1 MQTSEASTR
10 QSVSLPAH
18 VSRRV
23 RALAKTKGLSS
34 SKVIADLV
42 ESGLA
47 AKEREKARFFEL
59 AEQLAKSTSRSEQ
72 KRLKAELARLTFG
85 S

>member
-1 MQTSEASTR
+1 MQTAEAPTR
-10 QSVSLPAH
+10 QSVNLPAH

-23 RALAKTKGLSS
+23 RAMAKTKGLSS

-42 ESGLA
+42 EMGLA
-47 AKEREKARFFEL
+47 AKDREKERFFEV
-59 AEQLAKSTSRSEQ
+59 AEQLARSASPGEQ

>member
-1 MQTSEASTR
+1 MQTVEASTR
-10 QSVSLPAH
+10 QSVSLPAR
-18 VSRRV
+18 VSRQV

-34 SKVIADLV
+34 SKIIADLIQT
-42 ESGLA
+42 GLA
-47 AKEREKARFFEL
+47 AKEREKERFFEL
-59 AEQLAKSTSRSEQ
+59 ADQLSRSTGRAEQ

>member
-1 MQTSEASTR
+1 MQTAEVSTR
-10 QSVSLPAH
+10 QSVNLPAR
-18 VSRRV
+18 VSQRV
-23 RALAKTKGLSS
+23 RALAKARGLSA

-47 AKEREKARFFEL
+47 AKEREKELFFEL
-59 AEQLAKSTSRSEQ
+59 AEQLARSTSRSEQ